1 MEKEIKIILG
11 IGTIIGAVVL
21 ILWVAGVFKK
31 NTRQTMTE
39 ILSMG
44 KPIFNTYILS
54 PNDIWEYW
62 DETGYKTRGTNIQLI
77 VNELFVAQNDKKT
90 AEYGPRRVLIFLL
103 PGVYV
108 NLHIQVGY
116 YTSVAGLGGDRRRY
130 GCPGVDRS
138 AQWRRSLYWGV
149 GEQFPKHFKFND
161 KIRQNYYAAR
171 PAD

>member
-31 NTRQTMTE
+31 STRQTMAE
-39 ILSMG
+39 PLSMG

-90 AEYGPRRVLIFLL
+90 AEYGHRRVLIFLL

-108 NLHIQVGY
+108 NL
-116 YTSVAGLGGDRRRY
+116 TS
-130 GCPGVDRS
+130 
-138 AQWRRSLYWGV
+138 
-149 GEQFPKHFKFND
+149 K
-161 KIRQNYYAAR
+161 
-171 PAD
+171 